1 MNYWNEIVKEIEK
14 NHLKVDIEKIKLA
27 FYFAEECHEGQ
38 YRKSGEDYIMHPV
51 EVVKILI
58 DMKMDTDTIV
68 AGILHDIVE
77 DTLITLADIK
87 YNFGENVAVLVDGV
101 TKLKTLPNG
110 TKKQDENIRKMILA
124 MAQNLR
130 VIIIKLADRLHN
142 MRTMKYMKPEKQI
155 SISQETLDIYAPLA
169 HRLGIAKIKW
179 ELEDLALRY
188 LKPKEYM
195 YIKSLLDSKKDER
208 REYIEGF
215 IKQIVALLHESGIK
229 GSVKGRFKHFYSI
242 YKKMYEKGKE
252 FDDIYDLMGV
262 RIIVDTEA
270 ECYNTLGVIHSHFRP
285 VPGRFKDYIAV
296 PKSNNYQSIHTTIVG
311 PQGKF
316 IEIQIRTE
324 EMDKVAE
331 EGIAAHWSYKEH
343 TKVTKS
349 DQVYGWLRN
358 ILELQNEA
366 ESAQE
371 FIDSVTKD
379 IMNETVFVFSPKGD
393 ITELPYGSTPLDFAF
408 AIHTQI
414 GCKCVGAKVNGKI
427 VTLDYKLQNGDRVEI
442 ITSKNSKGPNKDW
455 LDIVVTHGAK
465 SKIKKLLKDQVKDEI
480 IKLGREN
487 LEKEIM
493 KMGITLKEL
502 EEDPIIKKHMEKNNI
517 ASLDDFY
524 YHVGEKRS
532 KIDVII
538 DKLRNKIEK
547 ERNSSVNL
555 EELLEKKNEQAKN
568 SINKSA
574 DKHDY
579 GVVIDGV
586 NNTLVRFARC
596 CTPLPGDDIGGYVT
610 KLTGITVHRR
620 DCKNFQGM
628 VAKDPAR
635 EVEVCWD
642 KDICNKKENKYKFTF
657 NVLVYDRTNILM
669 DIINMIANHKIHLVT
684 INSNEIHK
692 DGKRLINFQITIEI
706 ANKGEYKYLVNN
718 MLKLKDIISV
728 DRT

>member
-1 MNYWNEIVKEIEK
+1 MNYWEEILKEIEK
-14 NHLKVDIEKIKLA
+14 NNLKVDIEKIKLA
-27 FYFAEECHEGQ
+27 FFFAEECHEGQ

-51 EVVKILI
+51 EVTKILI

-87 YNFGENVAVLVDGV
+87 YNFGETVATLVDGV

-195 YIKSLLDSKKDER
+195 NIKSLIDSKKKER
-208 REYIEGF
+208 EEYIQGF
-215 IKQIVALLHESGIK
+215 IETIVNLLHETGIK

-242 YKKMYEKGKE
+242 YKKMYEKNKE

-262 RIIVDTEA
+262 RIIVDTEG
-270 ECYNTLGVIHSHFRP
+270 ECYNTLGVIHSHFKP

-358 ILELQNEA
+358 ILELQKET
-366 ESAQE
+366 ETAQE

-393 ITELPYGSTPLDFAF
+393 ITELPQGATPLDFAF

-465 SKIKKLLKDQVKDEI
+465 SKIKKVLKDLVRDQT
-480 IKLGREN
+480 IKNGREN
-487 LEKEIM
+487 LERELGKL
-493 KMGITLKEL
+493 GITLKEM

-517 ASLDDFY
+517 TSLDEFY

-532 KIDVII
+532 KIDII
-538 DKLRNKIEK
+538 IYKLRKKIME
-547 ERNSSVNL
+547 
-555 EELLEKKNEQAKN
+555 
-568 SINKSA
+568 
-574 DKHDY
+574 
-579 GVVIDGV
+579 
-586 NNTLVRFARC
+586 
-596 CTPLPGDDIGGYVT
+596 
-610 KLTGITVHRR
+610 
-620 DCKNFQGM
+620 
-628 VAKDPAR
+628 
-635 EVEVCWD
+635 
-642 KDICNKKENKYKFTF
+642 
-657 NVLVYDRTNILM
+657 
-669 DIINMIANHKIHLVT
+669 
-684 INSNEIHK
+684 
-692 DGKRLINFQITIEI
+692 
-706 ANKGEYKYLVNN
+706 
-718 MLKLKDIISV
+718 
-728 DRT
+728 

>member
-1 MNYWNEIVKEIEK
+1 MNYWEEIVKEIEK
-14 NHLKVDIEKIKLA
+14 NNLKVDMEKIKLA

-87 YNFGENVAVLVDGV
+87 YNFGETVATLVDGV

-188 LKPKEYM
+188 LKPKEYA
-195 YIKSLLDSKKDER
+195 YIKSLIDEKKDER
-208 REYIEGF
+208 REYIESF
-215 IKQIVALLHESGIK
+215 IKTIVALLHETGIK
-229 GSVKGRFKHFYSI
+229 GNVKGRFKHFYSI

-262 RIIVDTEA
+262 RIIVDTEG

-331 EGIAAHWSYKEH
+331 EGVAAHWSYKEN

-366 ESAQE
+366 ETAQE

-393 ITELPYGSTPLDFAF
+393 IKELPHGSTPLDFAF

-465 SKIKKLLKDQVKDEI
+465 SKIKKLLKDQIKDEI

-487 LEKEIM
+487 LEKEVM
-493 KMGITLKEL
+493 KMGITLKEI

-538 DKLRNKIEK
+538 DKLRTKIEN
-547 ERNSSVNL
+547 ERANSNITL
-555 EELLEKKNEQAKN
+555 EDLMEKKKEQTKSSGKN
-568 SINKSA
+568 
-574 DKHDY
+574 DY
-579 GVVIDGV
+579 GVIIDGV

-610 KLTGITVHRR
+610 KLTGIAIHRR
-620 DCKNFQGM
+620 DCKNFQNM
-628 VAKDPAR
+628 VARDPSKEIA
-635 EVEVCWD
+635 VCWD
-642 KDICNKKENKYKFTF
+642 KNIAEKKENKYKFTF
-657 NVLVYDRTNILM
+657 NVLVYDRPNLLIEIL
-669 DIINMIANHKIHLVT
+669 NMIANHKINLVT
-684 INSNEIHK
+684 VNTNEINK
-692 DGKRLINFQITIEI
+692 DGKKLMNYQITIEI
-706 ANKGEYKYLVNN
+706 ADKSEYKYLLNN
-718 MLKLKDIISV
+718 MLKMKDVISV

>member
-1 MNYWNEIVKEIEK
+1 MNYWEEIVKEIEK
-14 NHLKVDIEKIKLA
+14 NNLKVDMEKIKLA

-87 YNFGENVAVLVDGV
+87 YNFGETVATLVDGV

-188 LKPKEYM
+188 LKPKEYA
-195 YIKSLLDSKKDER
+195 YIKSLIDEKKDER
-208 REYIEGF
+208 REYIENF
-215 IKQIVALLHESGIK
+215 IKTIVALLHETGIK
-229 GSVKGRFKHFYSI
+229 GNVKGRFKHFYSI

-262 RIIVDTEA
+262 RIIVDTEG

-331 EGIAAHWSYKEH
+331 EGVAAHWSYKEN

-366 ESAQE
+366 ETAQE

-393 ITELPYGSTPLDFAF
+393 IKELPHGSTPLDFAF

-465 SKIKKLLKDQVKDEI
+465 SKIKKLLKDQIKDEI
-480 IKLGREN
+480 IKLGKEN
-487 LEKEIM
+487 LEKEVM
-493 KMGITLKEL
+493 KMGITLKEI

-532 KIDVII
+532 KIDIII
-538 DKLRNKIEK
+538 DKLRTKIEN
-547 ERNSSVNL
+547 ERANSNITL
-555 EELLEKKNEQAKN
+555 EDLMEKKKEQTKSSGKN
-568 SINKSA
+568 
-574 DKHDY
+574 DY
-579 GVVIDGV
+579 GVIIDGV

-610 KLTGITVHRR
+610 KLTGIAIHRR
-620 DCKNFQGM
+620 DCKNFQNM
-628 VAKDPAR
+628 VARDPSK
-635 EVEVCWD
+635 EIDVCWD
-642 KDICNKKENKYKFTF
+642 RNIAEKKENKYKFTF
-657 NVLVYDRTNILM
+657 NVLVYDRPNLLIELL
-669 DIINMIANHKIHLVT
+669 NMIATHKINLVT
-684 INSNEIHK
+684 VNTNEINK
-692 DGKRLINFQITIEI
+692 DGKKLMNYQITIEI
-706 ANKGEYKYLVNN
+706 ADKSEYKYLLNN
-718 MLKLKDIISV
+718 MLKMKDVISV

>member
-1 MNYWNEIVKEIEK
+1 MNYWEEILKEIEK
-14 NHLKVDIEKIKLA
+14 NNLKVDIEKIKLA
-27 FYFAEECHEGQ
+27 FFFAEECHEGQ

-51 EVVKILI
+51 EVTKILI

-87 YNFGENVAVLVDGV
+87 YNFGETVATLVDGV

-195 YIKSLLDSKKDER
+195 NIKSLIDSKKKER
-208 REYIEGF
+208 EEYIQGF
-215 IKQIVALLHESGIK
+215 IETIVNLLHETGIK

-242 YKKMYEKGKE
+242 YKKMYEKNKE

-262 RIIVDTEA
+262 RIIVDTEG
-270 ECYNTLGVIHSHFRP
+270 ECYNTLGVIHSHFKP

-358 ILELQNEA
+358 ILELQKET
-366 ESAQE
+366 ETAQE

-393 ITELPYGSTPLDFAF
+393 ITELPQGATPLDFAF

-465 SKIKKLLKDQVKDEI
+465 SKIKKVLKDLVRDQT
-480 IKLGREN
+480 IKNGREN
-487 LEKEIM
+487 LERELGKL
-493 KMGITLKEL
+493 GITLKEM

-517 ASLDDFY
+517 TSLDEFY

-532 KIDVII
+532 KIDIII
-538 DKLRNKIEK
+538 DKLRKKIEK
-547 ERNSSVNL
+547 DRKIEN
-555 EELLEKKNEQAKN
+555 
-568 SINKSA
+568 IN
-574 DKHDY
+574 
-579 GVVIDGV
+579 
-586 NNTLVRFARC
+586 
-596 CTPLPGDDIGGYVT
+596 
-610 KLTGITVHRR
+610 
-620 DCKNFQGM
+620 
-628 VAKDPAR
+628 
-635 EVEVCWD
+635 
-642 KDICNKKENKYKFTF
+642 
-657 NVLVYDRTNILM
+657 
-669 DIINMIANHKIHLVT
+669 
-684 INSNEIHK
+684 
-692 DGKRLINFQITIEI
+692 IEF
-706 ANKGEYKYLVNN
+706 
-718 MLKLKDIISV
+718 
-728 DRT
+728 